1 MAPSSRCTE
10 TTFATSPREPDRGHI
25 EPLRRCTESDPLS
38 RRRSL
43 DELRYNLLSPLLSIP
58 PECLILM
65 NEEGAP
71 IARDE
76 AVRHLLLLAST
87 PTSSVIGTKA
97 VPRPRDDRSPT
108 GSVVMRGSGSSSGGV
123 RAGSGPSTRRIY
135 VFDRDHLDSDP
146 DEVAAALSVSEEMVL
161 GEPPLNRQSAC
172 QPASLSTA

>member
-1 MAPSSRCTE
+1 MSLGPPIHGQDAQRVTHFPC
-10 TTFATSPREPDRGHI
+10 
-25 EPLRRCTESDPLS
+25 
-38 RRRSL
+38 RRSL

-65 NEEGAP
+65 DEEGAP

-87 PTSSVIGTKA
+87 PTSSVMGTKA
-97 VPRPRDDRSPT
+97 VPRPGDDRSPT
-108 GSVVMRGSGSSSGGV
+108 GSVVMRGSGSSAGL
-123 RAGSGPSTRRIY
+123 RAGSDSNTRRIY

-161 GEPPLNRQSAC
+161 GEPPLNRQFAC
-172 QPASLSTA
+172 HPASIFPA